1 MGDQPFRKAIVSIGV
16 VVIGRNEGARLVRCL
31 ESVAGPDRTVVYV
44 DSSSS
49 DGSVAMARARGVEVL
64 ELDMS
69 IPFCAARARNDGFT
83 RLVQCDS
90 RVEFVQFV
98 DGDCEIAQDW
108 MSTAAQELSSRPE
121 LAVVAGWMHERFPEA
136 SIYNR
141 IGEVE
146 WNFSGTGEV
155 ESVGGVFMARR
166 EAFESVGGFDTTLTA
181 GEEPELCL
189 RLRRKGWKILRLDH
203 RMAWHDLAMTRFSQ
217 WWTRQV
223 RNGYGSADVGGRFSM
238 PKFQSIN
245 RRVKGWAI
253 WLVALP
259 LVGTAV
265 GVAAGA
271 AAGWLSALFLL
282 AIWPAQVVRVAIR
295 DAHRLN
301 SRSVALAYAF
311 FIMAGYFP
319 QMLGHVKYLADRL
332 RGRTNRLIEYK
343 MVKSQTK
350 RSDN

>member
-1 MGDQPFRKAIVSIGV
+1 MDGQSCQKAIVNTGV
-16 VVIGRNEGARLVRCL
+16 VVIGRNEGARLGKCL
-31 ESVAGPDRTVVYV
+31 DSVVGPDRTVVYV

-49 DGSVAMARARGVEVL
+49 DDSVAMARLRGVEVL

-69 IPFCAARARNDGFT
+69 IPFCAARARNAGFA
-83 RLVQCDS
+83 RLMQCQS
-90 RVEFVQFV
+90 QVEFVQFV

-108 MSTAAQELSSRPE
+108 LSTAAQVLSSRPE
-121 LAVVAGWMHERFPEA
+121 LAIVAGWVNERFPEA

-146 WNFSGTGEV
+146 WNFSGAGEV
-155 ESVGGVFMARR
+155 ESVGGVFMVRR
-166 EAFESVGGFDTTLTA
+166 EAFEGARGFDATLTA

-189 RLRRKGWKILRLDH
+189 RLRQKGWKILRLDH

-223 RNGYGSADVGGRFSM
+223 RNGYGSADVGERFDM
-238 PKFQSIN
+238 PKF
-245 RRVKGWAI
+245 RRLNVRVRGWAI
-253 WLVALP
+253 WLIALP
-259 LVGTAV
+259 LVGVVV
-265 GVAAGA
+265 GIAAGA
-271 AAGWLSALFLL
+271 PAGLLSALSML

-295 DAHRLN
+295 DAHRVN
-301 SRSVALAYAF
+301 PRSFALAYAF
-311 FIMAGYFP
+311 FIMAAFFP
-319 QMLGHVKYLADRL
+319 QMAGQAKYFADRL

-343 MVKSQTK
+343 AVKSPAK